1 MFIYGL
7 YFLITR
13 PTRIIGTT
21 ATIIDN
27 IFCSELCRNKMS
39 GIVLRDAMDHRPI
52 FGMCDNSTYV
62 VNNNDP
68 KVKCNRKLD
77 DDALNK
83 FNGVGCREQ

>member
-1 MFIYGL
+1 
-7 YFLITR
+7 
-13 PTRIIGTT
+13 
-21 ATIIDN
+21 
-27 IFCSELCRNKMS
+27 MS

-52 FGMCDNSTYV
+52 FVLCDNSTYV